1 RGGAGMTA
9 PEKLLRRSCGAGYAR
24 LRTSDARGRGRGVR
38 PDLREDRR
46 SHPRP
51 SRGVGPSAQRSA
63 ARGVL
68 LAEYDEDLTFSA
80 EQAERVRVSAE
91 AFVGAV
97 RVLLGLTGDR

>member
-1 RGGAGMTA
+1 
-9 PEKLLRRSCGAGYAR
+9 
-24 LRTSDARGRGRGVR
+24 
-38 PDLREDRR
+38 
-46 SHPRP
+46 
-51 SRGVGPSAQRSA
+51 
-63 ARGVL
+63 VL